1 MDKKLSIAMISGP
14 QDDMRH
20 TGHVGFDGTT
30 FGDVAFIVDNY
41 DKLPKKIQPGGE
53 WNWVVYMSHLLS
65 HPLMTGEK
73 IAFFSGHVFCHYYHH
88 LTLDRICHVLNK
100 IKFILL

>member
-53 WNWVVYMSHLLS
+53 SLSLVTFVVT
-65 HPLMTGEK
+65 PTNDWGEDC
-73 IAFFSGHVFCHYYHH
+73 FLYWSPF
-88 LTLDRICHVLNK
+88 LTLLPPLDT
-100 IKFILL
+100 

>member
-1 MDKKLSIAMISGP
+1 MSSRKSTVDKKLSIAMISGP

-53 WNWVVYMSHLLS
+53 WNWVVYKILS
-65 HPLMTGEK
+65 LVTFVVTPLMTGEK
-73 IAFFSGHVFCHYYHH
+73 IVFFTGHLFRHYFHH
-88 LTLDRICHVLNK
+88 VTE
-100 IKFILL
+100 

>member
-53 WNWVVYMSHLLS
+53 SLSLSLS

-73 IAFFSGHVFCHYYHH
+73 IVFFTGHLF
-88 LTLDRICHVLNK
+88 
-100 IKFILL
+100 